1 MMSKDAN
8 SRRLRAILEAFDIPV
23 SAVATVSGIS
33 RTYVSRVL
41 SPQDAL
47 TGNTSFWV
55 KVEQSLG
62 QLVAARRGM
71 VFEVDAL
78 PVQGLE
84 KLKVL

>member
-1 MMSKDAN
+1 MSNNAN

-33 RTYVSRVL
+33 RAYVSRVL

-47 TGNTSFWV
+47 SGNATFWIRL
-55 KVEQSLG
+55 EQSLG
-62 QLVAARRGM
+62 QLVTARRGM

-84 KLKVL
+84 KMKAP